1 LGCIPISNAPCVA
14 EYVHLF
20 DERNNKPYTI
30 HMQASPELGKKNL
43 PYFIYAREGPPLP
56 QDSPKFQGPSPLS
69 YSPRGGPWGA
79 CLPL

>member
-30 HMQASPELGKKNL
+30 HMQASHELGKKNL
-43 PYFIYAREGPPLP
+43 PYFIYAREGPPTTTRLTKISGPVTLELLP
-56 QDSPKFQGPSPLS
+56 
-69 YSPRGGPWGA
+69 
-79 CLPL
+79 